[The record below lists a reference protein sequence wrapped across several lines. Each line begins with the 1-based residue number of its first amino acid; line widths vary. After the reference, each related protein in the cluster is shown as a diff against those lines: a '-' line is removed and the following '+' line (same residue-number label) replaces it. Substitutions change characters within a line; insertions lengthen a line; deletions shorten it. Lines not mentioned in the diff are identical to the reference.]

1 MALVNNPIDIIVDKN
16 ISINSETKFKNQL
29 LWDFNN
35 DLKGSKFPLTIPSD
49 VKYITVNATYCDR
62 DPYTN
67 EYKSFYADG
76 SYYGAFVQRISVED
90 IKNPL
95 EKGRV
100 FSAGIY
106 WKELVGFDEVEGTER
121 YLEVMNTFCDY
132 FAGYSEPA
140 PGFREGKGI
149 IIACSTLG
157 RGAPYN
163 TVTYRIY
170 SDKGT
175 GTPYADD
182 DVRQTYFALTGAE
195 IPRE

>member
-1 MALVNNPIDIIVDKN
+1 MALVNNPINIIVDKE
-16 ISINSETKFKNQL
+16 ISIKSKTKFKNQL

-49 VKYITVNATYCDR
+49 VKYITVNATYHDKSPW
-62 DPYTN
+62 DN

-95 EKGRV
+95 GIEYV
-100 FSAGIY
+100 FSGGLY
-106 WKELVGFDEVEGTER
+106 WQEAVGFNNTKG

-132 FAGYSEPA
+132 YAGYSEPTI
-140 PGFREGKGI
+140 GFYREGKGI

-163 TVTYRIY
+163 TITYRIY

>member
-1 MALVNNPIDIIVDKN
+1 MALVNNPIDIIVDKD

-95 EKGRV
+95 EIGYV
-100 FSAGIY
+100 FSRGLY
-106 WKELVGFDEVEGTER
+106 WGEISDIER
-121 YLEVMNTFCDY
+121 YLKIMNTFCDY
-132 FAGYSEPA
+132 FAGYSEPTS
-140 PGFREGKGI
+140 GFYKDGKGI

-182 DVRQTYFALTGAE
+182 DVRQTYFALTGVE

>member
-1 MALVNNPIDIIVDKN
+1 MALVNNPIDIIVDKD

-49 VKYITVNATYCDR
+49 VKYITVNATYYDKNPE
-62 DPYTN
+62 DN

-76 SYYGAFVQRISVED
+76 SYYGAFVQRIPVED

-95 EKGRV
+95 QKGYV
-100 FSAGIY
+100 FSEGKY
-106 WKELVGFDEVEGTER
+106 WKETVRYDTER
-121 YLEVMNTFCDY
+121 YLKIMNTFCDY

-140 PGFREGKGI
+140 YGFFKERKGI

-157 RGAPYN
+157 RGTPYN

-182 DVRQTYFALTGAE
+182 DVRQIYLALTGAE

>member
-1 MALVNNPIDIIVDKN
+1 MALVNNPIDIIVDKD

-49 VKYITVNATYCDR
+49 VKYITVNATYYDR

-76 SYYGAFVQRISVED
+76 SLYGAFVQRISVED

-95 EKGRV
+95 QKGYV
-100 FSAGIY
+100 FSGGLY
-106 WKELVGFDEVEGTER
+106 WQEAVGHDTER
-121 YLEVMNTFCDY
+121 YLKIMNTFCDY
-132 FAGYSEPA
+132 FAGYSEPTF
-140 PGFREGKGI
+140 GFYREGKGI

-182 DVRQTYFALTGAE
+182 DVRQIYLALTGAE